1 MSPRDPITVADAQS
15 RLAMLWM
22 AGAAAIGALL
32 LAQTV
37 LGKYGSQTDKA
48 WSWFA
53 PTVFPTLTIIVTAW
67 FGAEAAARQQTVEP
81 RHFQMAFGLSAVY
94 LAVVAGTLLVQP
106 FSAWTPIELLALSHA
121 WLGPTQGLAGIGIGK
136 FFAAKTAGH

>member
-1 MSPRDPITVADAQS
+1 MTVAEAQG
-15 RLAMLWM
+15 RLAMLWI

-53 PTVFPTLTIIVTAW
+53 PTVFPMLTIIVTAW
-67 FGAEAAARQQTVEP
+67 FGTGESAREHTVEP
-81 RHFQMAFGLSAVY
+81 RHFHMAFGLSLVY

-106 FSAWTPIELLALSHA
+106 FSAWTPMELLAMSHA
-121 WLGPTQGLAGIGIGK
+121 WLGPTQGLAGIGVGK
-136 FFAAKTAGH
+136 FFASKGS

>member
-1 MSPRDPITVADAQS
+1 MSPREPMTVADAQG

-22 AGAAAIGALL
+22 GGAAAVGTLL

-37 LGKYGSQTDKA
+37 LGKYGGQTDQA

-67 FGAEAAARQQTVEP
+67 FGTEAAARTHAVEP
-81 RHFQMAFGLSAVY
+81 RHFRMAFGLSVVY

-106 FSAWTPIELLALSHA
+106 LSTWTPMELLALSHA
-121 WLGPTQGLAGIGIGK
+121 WLGPTQGLAGIGIGR
-136 FFAAKTAGH
+136 FFASKGAQ

>member
-1 MSPRDPITVADAQS
+1 MSAREPMTIAEAQG
-15 RLAMLWM
+15 RLATLWIS
-22 AGAAAIGALL
+22 GAAVVGALL

-37 LGKYGSQTDKA
+37 LGKYGGQTEKA

-67 FGAEAAARQQTVEP
+67 FGTAAAAREQTVEP
-81 RHFQMAFGLSAVY
+81 RHFQMAFGLSLVY

-106 FSAWTPIELLALSHA
+106 FSAWTPMELLAMSHA
-121 WLGPTQGLAGIGIGK
+121 WLGPTQGLAGIGVGK
-136 FFAAKTAGH
+136 FFASRGGA